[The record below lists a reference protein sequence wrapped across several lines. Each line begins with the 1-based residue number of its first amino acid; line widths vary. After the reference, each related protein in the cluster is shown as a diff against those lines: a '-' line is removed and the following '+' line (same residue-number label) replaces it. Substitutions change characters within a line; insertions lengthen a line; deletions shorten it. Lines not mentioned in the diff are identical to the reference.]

1 MKAII
6 DEKFKEHTESVPKE
20 EQKTRFVFSTGLT
33 KELFDAEMDEVKKE
47 VEAFRKKLGSS
58 TIKLEDEGAEDKAM
72 DEAEQQE
79 RNLQMQS

>member
-1 MKAII
+1 
-6 DEKFKEHTESVPKE
+6 
-20 EQKTRFVFSTGLT
+20 
-33 KELFDAEMDEVKKE
+33 MDEVKKE